1 MKKQLSTTH
10 WFNEA
15 LFNEALLKGFL
26 LVIGSACSVLIVV
39 NLLAAKYQLA
49 LIETVLL
56 MLTIFVWFCSQ
67 QSRFYKWTLLIYV
80 AFIFACI
87 LTGISYSPLHSGRQV
102 WVLIFPMTSYL
113 MLGKKTGVWLSGI
126 CLGLVISILYL
137 RFYEDFGKELISV
150 VINLSCAYA
159 FLWGLTHGAERVHK
173 KMLYALK
180 KIASTDPLTGLAN
193 RRNISQ
199 HFQYQLQQAIG
210 ESDALALVLID
221 LDNFKKIN
229 DTHGHDVGDAVLVD
243 FAERLRAHVDDSDQ
257 LFRLGGEEF
266 CVLMPA
272 ANRHDWSTSFCHYVQ
287 DAVFYWDDLAIRYTI
302 SIGVSCSFEGE
313 GDFKSLYRLA
323 DQRLYAAKNLGRNR
337 IVFAD

>member
-1 MKKQLSTTH
+1 MNKRLTTVH
-10 WFNEA
+10 WFNDD
-15 LFNEALLKGFL
+15 LFNEILLKGFL
-26 LVIGSACSVLIVV
+26 LVIGVACSVLIVV
-39 NLLAAKYQLA
+39 NVLTAKYQLA

-56 MLTIFVWFCSQ
+56 LLTISVRFCSKQ
-67 QSRFYKWTLLIYV
+67 WRFYKWAVFLYV

-87 LTGISYSPLHSGRQV
+87 LTGISHSPLHSGRQV

-113 MLGKKTGVWLSGI
+113 MLGRLAGIWLNSI
-126 CLGLVISILYL
+126 CLCLVTSILYL

-150 VINLSCAYA
+150 VINLSFAYA
-159 FLWGLTHGAERVHK
+159 FLWGLTHSAERVHK

-199 HFQYQLQQAIG
+199 CYQHQLQQAVG
-210 ESDALALVLID
+210 EKDALALVLID

-229 DTHGHDVGDAVLVD
+229 DSHGHDVGDAVLVD
-243 FAERLRAHVDDSDQ
+243 FAERLRAHVDNNDQ

-272 ANRHDWSTSFCHYVQ
+272 AQSKDWALMFCQYVY
-287 DAVFYWDDLAIRYTI
+287 DTPLSLDDIKIHFTV
-302 SIGVSCSFEGE
+302 SIGVSCSHEE
-313 GDFKSLYRLA
+313 GDDFKHLYTIA
-323 DQRLYAAKNLGRNR
+323 DQRLYKAKSLGRNC
-337 IVFAD
+337 VVLKG